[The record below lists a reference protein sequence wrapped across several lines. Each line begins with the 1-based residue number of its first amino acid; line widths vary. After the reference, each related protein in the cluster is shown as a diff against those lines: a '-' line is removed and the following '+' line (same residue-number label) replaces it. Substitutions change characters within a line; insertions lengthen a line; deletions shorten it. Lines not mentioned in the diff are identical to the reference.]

1 MVSSTAVVSLLCD
14 GGTPPQL
21 SEPQFPRLEIG
32 SNNTT
37 LLATNNT
44 TFLDVRI
51 DGLVKWTVQGVSIS
65 ASHSP
70 L

>member
-1 MVSSTAVVSLLCD
+1 MVSNTAVVSLLCD
-14 GGTPPQL
+14 CGTPPQL
-21 SEPQFPRLEIG
+21 SEPQFPHLNIG
-32 SNNTT
+32 CNNTT

-51 DGLVKWTVQGVSIS
+51 DGLVKWTTQGVSIS
-65 ASHSP
+65 ASHSV